1 VTPTEKK
8 TLGLT
13 HQPKVPWENFVRFIR
28 QLSHDLRNQ
37 LNAAELQGALIGEIT
52 ADSELKSEVRQLRE
66 LVSKLGATLQRLS
79 SSVAEPRPTRL
90 SYSAADFV
98 SDLRKKIAQNYPKES
113 ERLKWEP
120 ITNGT
125 VLEIDPALVEW
136 AVVELFDNAFRHRPA
151 AGEISVS
158 AEVDSDQF
166 TLVLREPKEKELDD
180 PSLWSIPLRSVTH
193 GHYNLGLYR
202 ARQILEAHGG
212 NLTAQFDPDS
222 AILTSRIILPCS
234 LEKH

>member
-98 SDLRKKIAQNYPKES
+98 SDLRKKIAQNYPTES